1 MPMKRN
7 ESLHTFAMDVAFAH
21 DDEGTAHTSP
31 SSVVGVMHNAKST
44 FPGIVTA
51 HQLARSLDVILEPR
65 GFEKETTL
73 LATSFACDEVNRD
86 LEDELRE
93 VYGQNFS
100 FGGIGGF
107 PFGGTTAIGALC
119 HHVPSKGQCII
130 VYGPHVGIDF
140 DGVIGK
146 VNRRG
151 HQGSGACCHTGLAS
165 LEYVKAVKEGRT
177 IHSPDPSDPM
187 NAQLVFVNS
196 ALLEHSDRLL
206 QAEDPAVE
214 LPHAMYDCIDE
225 LLKRILDKCLPRD
238 LPAGVPVALLGGV
251 QVNTPEGTPE
261 YFLPKKFTI
270 VNNNGEVIE
279 DLLSELIDEGN
290 KDIKQVLLSKR
301 LKEKTEKA
309 QEGMVEVPVVLF

>member
-7 ESLHTFAMDVAFAH
+7 ESLHAFEMDAGYAH

-31 SSVVGVMHNAKST
+31 SSVVGVMHNAKT
-44 FPGIVTA
+44 AFPGIVTA
-51 HQLARSLDVILEPR
+51 HQLARSLDVILEPQ
-65 GFEKETTL
+65 GFQKETTL
-73 LATSFACDEVNRD
+73 LATSFCCDEVNRD
-86 LEDELRE
+86 LEDELRS
-93 VYGQNFS
+93 VYGQNLS

-107 PFGGTTAIGALC
+107 PFSGCTAVGAIC
-119 HHVPSKGQCII
+119 HHVPSNGQCLI
-130 VYGPHVGIDF
+130 VYGPHVGLDF

-151 HQGSGACCHTGLAS
+151 HQGSGACCNTGLAS
-165 LEYVKAVKEGRT
+165 LEYVKAVKEGRM

-187 NAQLVFVNS
+187 TAQQVFVNT

-206 QAEDPAVE
+206 QSDNVPVE
-214 LPHAMYDCIDE
+214 LPHVMYDCMDS

-238 LPAGVPVALLGGV
+238 LPSNVPVALLGGV

-261 YFLPKKFTI
+261 YFLPKKFQI
-270 VNNNGEVIE
+270 LNHKGEVVE
-279 DLLSELIDEGN
+279 DLLQSLIEEGQ

-309 QEGMVEVPVVLF
+309 QEGLVEVPVVLF

>member
-1 MPMKRN
+1 MKRN
-7 ESLHTFAMDVAFAH
+7 DSLHTFAMEAAFAH
-21 DDEGTAHTSP
+21 DDEGTAHSSP
-31 SSVVGVMHNAKST
+31 SSVVGVMQNAKST

-65 GFEKETTL
+65 GFKKETTL
-73 LATSFACDEVNRD
+73 LATSFCCDEVNRD
-86 LEDELRE
+86 LEDELRDA
-93 VYGQNFS
+93 YGQNFS

-107 PFGGTTAIGALC
+107 PFSGCTAVGALC
-119 HHVPSKGQCII
+119 HHLPKDGQCLI

-151 HQGSGACCHTGLAS
+151 HQGSGACCNTGLAS
-165 LEYVKAVKEGRT
+165 LEYVKAVNEGKI
-177 IHSPDPSDPM
+177 IHSSDPSDPM
-187 NAQLVFVNS
+187 NAQQVFVNA
-196 ALLEHSDRLL
+196 ALLEHSDILL
-206 QAEDPAVE
+206 QAENPSVE
-214 LPHAMYDCIDE
+214 LPNVMFDCVDA

-238 LPAGVPVALLGGV
+238 LPLGVPVALLGGV

-270 VNNNGEVIE
+270 VNHKGEVVD

-290 KDIKQVLLSKR
+290 KDIKAVLMSKR
-301 LKEKTEKA
+301 LKERTEKA
-309 QEGMVEVPVVLF
+309 QEGLVEVPVDLF